1 MDHSRRGF
9 LMSAVVLTPV
19 VLGGCAA
26 AKMLNPIGG
35 GTDALLKGLGGLG
48 VSPTQALGGAG
59 SLMNVAKS
67 ALGAD
72 QFGAISKM
80 LPGMDSMLG
89 QAANIP
95 GLGALPTD
103 MAGAASAFGKLGMK
117 PEQVGQ
123 FGNYI
128 TDYLGKNGGGSAAKM
143 LGGVFKP

>member
-9 LMSAVVLTPV
+9 LLTAVALTPV

-26 AKMLNPIGG
+26 SKMLNPIGG

-48 VSPTQALGGAG
+48 VSPMQALGGAG

-67 ALGAD
+67 TLGAD
-72 QFGAISKM
+72 QFGAVSKL
-80 LPGMDSMLG
+80 LPGMDGMLG

-128 TDYLGKNGGGSAAKM
+128 TDYLGKNGGGSAAKL